1 MGMNISESPGQST
14 SSALDFYGVGFLVV
28 GLVEVGFLVVGLVD
42 DDGSEEAF
50 PDLPLR
56 PLPSAPSVTP
66 AGFFVALDP
75 W

>member
-14 SSALDFYGVGFLVV
+14 SSALDFYGFLDGLAVGFLD
-28 GLVEVGFLVVGLVD
+28 VGLVD
-42 DDGSEEAF
+42 GDGSEEAF

-56 PLPSAPSVTP
+56 PLPAVPSVTP